1 MMHFLSWQN
10 PLILALSQILFMLD
24 LWNAAGWYCLL
35 GFIHSYWVRWSWL
48 IFKVTGE
55 FENIFKLY
63 HFLFWMWVV
72 GVFFSVCWSLHT
84 ISDILVMAL
93 RYSLTTVNMLH
104 RFSCVRMR
112 VCPRCAY
119 RTNCLDFWFKKLIMQ
134 AGCKLTHV
142 ASIPDFESGQAGSFP
157 VLDRWHCPM
166 TCLLKLLHLQ
176 HYVHATVLCLAFF
189 FVCEKV
195 AIKGFTVVLSI
206 QTLLCLTKSQI
217 DVQKLCLQ
225 RCVFRACLNE
235 VCESE
240 WHRLYGRLFQVEG
253 PTCENDLSPNA
264 FEPEGGILSRHAR
277 PLAAFDSSPNFRIVD
292 DVDFYPCLVFAYS
305 TVAIMQA
312 QNRSQR

>member
-1 MMHFLSWQN
+1 
-10 PLILALSQILFMLD
+10 
-24 LWNAAGWYCLL
+24 
-35 GFIHSYWVRWSWL
+35 
-48 IFKVTGE
+48 
-55 FENIFKLY
+55 
-63 HFLFWMWVV
+63 MWVV

-157 VLDRWHCPM
+157 VLDRWHCPT

-189 FVCEKV
+189 FCLWKSVSKRFYSSHISSNSYVWKCGSKRFYSSRISSISYVWKSGSKRFYSSPISSNFFMSEKV
-195 AIKGFTVVLSI
+195 AVKGSTVVLSI
-206 QTLLCLTKSQI
+206 QTPLLCLTKSQNGT
-217 DVQKLCLQ
+217 DCMVD
-225 RCVFRACLNE
+225 
-235 VCESE
+235 
-240 WHRLYGRLFQVEG
+240 Y
-253 PTCENDLSPNA
+253 
-264 FEPEGGILSRHAR
+264 SR
-277 PLAAFDSSPNFRIVD
+277 
-292 DVDFYPCLVFAYS
+292 
-305 TVAIMQA
+305 
-312 QNRSQR
+312 